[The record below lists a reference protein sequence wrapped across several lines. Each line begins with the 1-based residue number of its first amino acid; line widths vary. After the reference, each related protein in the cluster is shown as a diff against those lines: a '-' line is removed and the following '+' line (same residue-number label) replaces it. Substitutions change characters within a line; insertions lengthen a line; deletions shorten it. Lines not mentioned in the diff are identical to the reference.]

1 MRIFILLN
9 LFTLLLSA
17 SMLDFLDLKRA
28 KEAYQQGNYKEA
40 VKDWSKVDSDEA
52 KFNKG
57 DALYRAKRY
66 REAID
71 TFKSIKDKKL
81 QFKKL
86 HNLGNSYANIG
97 KIDEAIKSYEEALKI
112 KEDKDTRYNLELL
125 KKKKKEQQKKKNNKS
140 NQKKK
145 QDKNGKDDKN
155 KNEKKGDK
163 NKDKNNKNRDNSKEN
178 NKEQKRDRKDKPQ
191 EKQKRDREKMKQS
204 HKKPQPISDMEERK
218 WQKALNKRGVNTLML
233 PLSQKGEKRNADE
246 KPW

>member
-1 MRIFILLN
+1 MKKILILLN

-40 VKDWSKVDSDEA
+40 VKDWAKVDSDEA

-71 TFKSIKDKKL
+71 TFKSIKDEKL

-125 KKKKKEQQKKKNNKS
+125 KKKKREQQKKKKSNNN
-140 NQKKK
+140 NQKKNNN
-145 QDKNGKDDKN
+145 QNRQ
-155 KNEKKGDK
+155 
-163 NKDKNNKNRDNSKEN
+163 KDKNSKNKQNQDDIKE
-178 NKEQKRDRKDKPQ
+178 
-191 EKQKRDREKMKQS
+191 
-204 HKKPQPISDMEERK
+204 
-218 WQKALNKRGVNTLML
+218 
-233 PLSQKGEKRNADE
+233 
-246 KPW
+246 